1 MGILIKIC
9 TVHVKQYEHVSSGP
23 HVYVAV
29 SSMFTEGN
37 RMENLAG
44 NAENNDGI
52 DGIGRNCVDLL
63 SD

>member
-1 MGILIKIC
+1 
-9 TVHVKQYEHVSSGP
+9 
-23 HVYVAV
+23 
-29 SSMFTEGN
+29 MFTEGN

>member
-1 MGILIKIC
+1 MYPQGPTFMLLLAACSQKGI
-9 TVHVKQYEHVSSGP
+9 EW
-23 HVYVAV
+23 
-29 SSMFTEGN
+29 
-37 RMENLAG
+37 ENLAG